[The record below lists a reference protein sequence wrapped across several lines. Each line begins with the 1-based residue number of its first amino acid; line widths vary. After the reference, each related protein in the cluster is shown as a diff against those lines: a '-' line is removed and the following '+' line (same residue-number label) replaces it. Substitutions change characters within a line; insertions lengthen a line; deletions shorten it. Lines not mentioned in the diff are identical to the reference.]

1 MDGVKPL
8 PGKRVLLCAG
18 VFLLTMMVI
27 GSFWD
32 YPISQAIY
40 DPSNPFG
47 LFFAAF
53 GEYPAALGFAAE
65 GTLM

>member
-1 MDGVKPL
+1 MDRENPL
-8 PGKRVLLCAG
+8 PEKRVLLSAG
-18 VFLLTMMVI
+18 AFLSIMMVI
-27 GSFWD
+27 GSLWD

-53 GEYPAALGFAAE
+53 GHVFGDFSLHF
-65 GTLM
+65 